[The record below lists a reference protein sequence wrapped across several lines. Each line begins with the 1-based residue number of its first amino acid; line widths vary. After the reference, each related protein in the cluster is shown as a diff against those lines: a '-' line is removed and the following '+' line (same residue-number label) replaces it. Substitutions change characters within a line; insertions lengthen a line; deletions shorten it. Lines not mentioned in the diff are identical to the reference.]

1 MLTGSMLLKIITVF
15 TAMGMSLLL
24 GNVDY
29 YNRFNPQQS
38 YPTANNYQT
47 KENKSI
53 TKMEF
58 GQTKDGKNVYLY
70 TLTNT
75 NGLVAKITNYGAT
88 LTELHLPDKSGE
100 LDDDTQHFP
109 DSVNQPNFPSVILNP
124 GETYR
129 HLMVYKFYTKQNNL
143 GKI

>member
-1 MLTGSMLLKIITVF
+1 
-15 TAMGMSLLL
+15 
-24 GNVDY
+24 
-29 YNRFNPQQS
+29 
-38 YPTANNYQT
+38 
-47 KENKSI
+47 
-53 TKMEF
+53 MEF